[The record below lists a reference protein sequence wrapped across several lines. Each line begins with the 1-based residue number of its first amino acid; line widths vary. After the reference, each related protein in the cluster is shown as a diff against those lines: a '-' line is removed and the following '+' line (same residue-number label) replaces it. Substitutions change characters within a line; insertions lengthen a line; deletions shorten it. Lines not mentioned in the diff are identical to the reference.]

1 MQISLLKSKGAISPN
16 MRRFLDKTPTLAI
29 LLRPPAYA
37 LRATAWLTPVRR
49 SAEALAQEDRRRNA
63 RISKARRAKAAA
75 TKFRRNEGGLEAIC
89 RI

>member
-37 LRATAWLTPVRR
+37 LRATAWLTPVRQ

-63 RISKARRAKAAA
+63 RISKASKSAGCRDEAPPERRRA
-75 TKFRRNEGGLEAIC
+75 GGNL
-89 RI
+89 